1 MSSISTPS
9 KGTIL
14 WDVDGTIISPVRK
27 SIKSPHISTIL
38 KYGIEPNLSA
48 ETLIGSTDFE
58 VLENML
64 HNYKNGDKY
73 DVLVDCFKVLDQESL
88 EIYNYE
94 SFDLCLGMPDVLI
107 EVHKHGWNNGIL
119 TGNTRNR
126 MKMKL
131 MQIIDLFD
139 PNLIFECKLGDTREN
154 IARRASDLF
163 TSKGISNTIIVGDTP
178 RDISVAK
185 EFGFQVVSVA
195 TGKFTIDAL
204 EKFKPH
210 LLLKNFKHDAKNFLK
225 FIDAFNN

>member
-1 MSSISTPS
+1 MSPISTPS

-14 WDVDGTIISPVRK
+14 WDIDGTIISPVRK
-27 SIKSPHISTIL
+27 GIKSPHVSTVL

-64 HNYKNGDKY
+64 HNYKNVDKY
-73 DVLVDCFKVLDQESL
+73 NILVECFKVLDQESL
-88 EIYNYE
+88 EIYNHQ
-94 SFDLCLGMPDVLI
+94 SFELCLGMPDVLV

-119 TGNTRNR
+119 TGNTNNR

-131 MQIIDLFD
+131 SQIIDLFD

-154 IARRASDLF
+154 IARRANELF
-163 TSKGISNTIIVGDTP
+163 TSKGISNIIIVGDTP

-195 TGKFTIDAL
+195 TGKFTLDVL
-204 EKFKPH
+204 EKYKPH
-210 LLLKNFKHDAKNFLK
+210 LLLKNFKHGAKSFFK

>member
-1 MSSISTPS
+1 MSSISIQGP
-9 KGTIL
+9 GTIL
-14 WDVDGTIISPVRK
+14 WDIDGTIISPVRK
-27 SIKSPHISTIL
+27 NSQSPHVRTVL

-64 HNYKNGDKY
+64 HNYQDRNKPNL
-73 DVLVDCFKVLDQESL
+73 LVDCFKALDQVSL

-94 SFDLCLGMPDVLI
+94 PFDLCLGMPEVLI
-107 EVHKHGWNNGIL
+107 EVRKRGWNNGIL
-119 TGNTRNR
+119 TGNTYNR
-126 MKMKL
+126 MEMKL
-131 MQIIDLFD
+131 SQIIDLFD
-139 PNLIFECKLGDTREN
+139 KNLIFECKLGDTREN
-154 IARRASDLF
+154 IARRASEYF
-163 TSKGISNTIIVGDTP
+163 ASKGISNIIIVGDTP

-204 EKFKPH
+204 ERFKPH
-210 LLLKNFKHDAKNFLK
+210 LLLKNFKHDAKNFFK